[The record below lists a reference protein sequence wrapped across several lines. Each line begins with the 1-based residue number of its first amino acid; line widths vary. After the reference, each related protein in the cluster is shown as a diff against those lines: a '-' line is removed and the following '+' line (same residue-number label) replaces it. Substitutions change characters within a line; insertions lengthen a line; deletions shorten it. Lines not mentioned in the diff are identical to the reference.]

1 MLGFTLHRGSFPI
14 IYTSEILLTLPKAEF
29 NRWRQTMVVE
39 DCKVPTKSMLAAK
52 VTDINN
58 LINYKFTPE
67 ELEEKLRKQGADNAN
82 EKLLKRFELER
93 KLNEA
98 IAQGN
103 DDEVA
108 NIQAQLAKETTSKL
122 AFNSSLHK
130 TRPEKQQTPEQ
141 RLAELNRRNQKLN
154 SENVRRAQLEER
166 RMNRKNAAAVARGE
180 ATADP
185 FARVK
190 TRAKTYHDVNTG
202 VSSTPNKENSEDAG
216 NGSHA
221 PKSESPS
228 ASQISN
234 TPTKVQSKPKGI
246 AVIRHRNMDDDNIAA
261 LDLDLDGDLDLGF

>member
-1 MLGFTLHRGSFPI
+1 
-14 IYTSEILLTLPKAEF
+14 
-29 NRWRQTMVVE
+29 MVVE
-39 DCKVPTKSMLAAK
+39 DCKIPTKSTLAAK
-52 VTDINN
+52 IVDINN

-82 EKLLKRFELER
+82 EKLLKRFELEK

-103 DDEVA
+103 DDEAA

-122 AFNSSLHK
+122 AINSSLHK

-180 ATADP
+180 ASADP

-190 TRAKTYHDVNTG
+190 TRAKTYHDVN
-202 VSSTPNKENSEDAG
+202 SSVRDTPDKPADAG
-216 NGSHA
+216 DGTPV
-221 PKSESPS
+221 PKDESPS

>member
-1 MLGFTLHRGSFPI
+1 MA
-14 IYTSEILLTLPKAEF
+14 KAEF

-52 VTDINN
+52 VVDINN

-82 EKLLKRFELER
+82 EKLLRRFELER

-122 AFNSSLHK
+122 AFNGSLHK
-130 TRPEKQQTPEQ
+130 ARPEKQQTPEQ

-190 TRAKTYHDVNTG
+190 TRAKTYHDVNSG
-202 VSSTPNKENSEDAG
+202 VSSTPNKENPADAG
-216 NGSHA
+216 NETPA

-228 ASQISN
+228 ASQISS

-261 LDLDLDGDLDLGF
+261 LDLDLDGDLELGF

>member
-1 MLGFTLHRGSFPI
+1 
-14 IYTSEILLTLPKAEF
+14 
-29 NRWRQTMVVE
+29 MVVE
-39 DCKVPTKSMLAAK
+39 DCKIPTKSMLTSK
-52 VTDINN
+52 VVDINN
-58 LINYKFTPE
+58 LIHYKFTPE

-93 KLNEA
+93 KMNEA

-108 NIQAQLAKETTSKL
+108 SIQAQLAKETTSKL
-122 AFNSSLHK
+122 AFGSAFNK

-166 RMNRKNAAAVARGE
+166 RQNRKNAAAVARGE
-180 ATADP
+180 ASIDP

-190 TRAKTYHDVNTG
+190 TRAKTYHDVNST
-202 VSSTPNKENSEDAG
+202 VSGTPVKNEETSLD
-216 NGSHA
+216 NGSSD
-221 PKSESPS
+221 PKTETPV
-228 ASQISN
+228 AAGIIG
-234 TPTKVQSKPKGI
+234 TPTKIQTKPKGI

-261 LDLDLDGDLDLGF
+261 LDLDLDGDIDF